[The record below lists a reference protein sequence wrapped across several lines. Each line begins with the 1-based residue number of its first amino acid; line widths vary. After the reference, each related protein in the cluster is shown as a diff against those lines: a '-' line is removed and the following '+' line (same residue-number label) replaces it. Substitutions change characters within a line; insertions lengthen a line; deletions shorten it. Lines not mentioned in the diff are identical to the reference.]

1 VLVRALQNVGA
12 MTIPPSPPFRLSLL
26 LLLLIAPGVGLA
38 APEAPREP
46 LAQDAVLSEPRLA
59 SSGLPGTDARAPLR
73 LRADDPSLGAGESA
87 RPSTALRILAQTGAG
102 LLLGAAGGYG
112 GFLGS
117 LGLCGLGG
125 GGFGCLLTGFGGLLL
140 GGGLGLSLGVGGTGE
155 LMGGTGSMLG
165 ALAGLSVGLGASLVV
180 GLIVGLA
187 VSPLAGL
194 LLAVPL
200 SVAGTIVGYEL
211 SQAETAPDAAPRAPA
226 VASARRP
233 RLQPVLAFSPR
244 GAVVGLGGTF

>member
-1 VLVRALQNVGA
+1 
-12 MTIPPSPPFRLSLL
+12 MTIPPSAPFRLSLL
-26 LLLLIAPGVGLA
+26 LLLLLTPGVGLA

-46 LAQDAVLSEPRLA
+46 LARDAVLSEPLLA

-73 LRADDPSLGAGESA
+73 LREGDPSWREGENA
-87 RPSTALRILAQTGAG
+87 RPPTALRILAQTGAG
-102 LLLGAAGGYG
+102 LLLGVGGGYG

-125 GGFGCLLTGFGGLLL
+125 GGFGCLYSSIGGMLL
-140 GGGLGLSLGVGGTGE
+140 GGGLGLALGVWGTGE

-165 ALAGLSVGLGASLVV
+165 ALAGLSVGLAASLVV

-194 LLAVPL
+194 VLAVPL
-200 SVAGTIVGYEL
+200 SLAGTIVGYEL
-211 SQAETAPDAAPRAPA
+211 SQPEPALDAAPRAPA
-226 VASARRP
+226 VSSARP
-233 RLQPVLAFSPR
+233 RLHPVLAFSPR
-244 GAVVGLGGTF
+244 STVVGVGGTF